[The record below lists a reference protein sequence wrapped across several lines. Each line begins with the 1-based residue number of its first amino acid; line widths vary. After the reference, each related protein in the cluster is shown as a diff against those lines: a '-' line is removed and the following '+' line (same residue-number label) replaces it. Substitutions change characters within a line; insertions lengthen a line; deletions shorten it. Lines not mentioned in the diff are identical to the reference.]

1 MVRDRFYKTWRAVHH
16 GDSYPEDQ
24 LVSLSSS
31 LHELE
36 YLTAELSRPQVDY
49 DQNGRV
55 KAESKKDMKKRGI
68 PSPNRADALVMAFAP
83 VQGGLNINPKI
94 LSGL

>member
-1 MVRDRFYKTWRAVHH
+1 M
-16 GDSYPEDQ
+16 
-24 LVSLSSS
+24 
-31 LHELE
+31 
-36 YLTAELSRPQVDY
+36 DY